1 MEDDKNN
8 EASKKLFKKFTRF
21 KSSKTILTEEEKKI
35 NHLNHIKLILE
46 KDCKN
51 RTKLENH
58 TLSLFLMDNYKYFKN
73 YYIDLEKIEKI
84 CSVIKLEKFGTNE
97 IILHKD
103 ENQNKLFLI
112 FSGSIGY
119 FKIIDKKKSMK
130 IKDFI
135 IFLSEIKQSND
146 IYKYNRLIE
155 KNSIY
160 NLDYNQLLSLNQ
172 DNKILKKEC
181 DFYIEDEEQIC
192 TYNFGYFFGENSLIN
207 NVISDYNIKSISNSY
222 LITLDKKDYKKIN
235 SLILEKKLEIEV
247 DNFKSKHPIF
257 NSFSN
262 SQIIKMFN
270 YMEEINLTK
279 GEYLYKQNDISDS
292 IYIIKSGSIEIFS
305 LISFGWISEFFD
317 YIINSNVNIVNIL
330 LKNKKP
336 FNEDE
341 LKKIYENLIQN
352 IEKSPCKYNPNK
364 LTDNIISS
372 SKINNT
378 INIFNENE
386 NIKGKFNLYKFAIKI
401 LNQNDIVGM
410 EDSLELKQRFYC
422 AKCISE
428 NAIVKKIKLYDFFY
442 ILNKNEEKKFKEQLI
457 NIIAEKKSIL
467 YKQLLNCYNLKKIFL
482 MEKFNHKLDKYIN
495 KYIPDKITK
504 IVLNKLKNEIYNIEE
519 IPPKTKQKIL
529 DLHININDYVLPKNN
544 KINNKLVKKL
554 SKTRNINNNN
564 INITNIERNKE
575 KIHLH
580 PKKLNNAIYNVTLPF
595 FKPKNICNSLR
606 KNTKEIRHKKYND
619 TKLKNYYSFLN
630 DTSQPSEIYKK
641 SFYNNK
647 TIQTN
652 YTKFYKQN
660 LSDND
665 ENLNECKDSTYNN
678 DDQLEKEFRF
688 NSNKKINNTYFNYK
702 DNIKKY
708 KSNIKNLTLF
718 NSKINSNR
726 NINEVNNEKKEI
738 RYKKLNNLLYSKKL
752 LFSLDFKKIFKEES
766 DKNKKLPK
774 FNLIKN

>member
-73 YYIDLEKIEKI
+73 YYIDLDKIEKI
-84 CSVIKLEKFGTNE
+84 CSVIKLEKFGTDE

-160 NLDYNQLLSLNQ
+160 NLDYNQLLLLNQ
-172 DNKILKKEC
+172 DNKLLKKEY

-372 SKINNT
+372 SKINNI

-386 NIKGKFNLYKFAIKI
+386 NIKGKFNLYKFEIKI

-442 ILNKNEEKKFKEQLI
+442 IKMKKK
-457 NIIAEKKSIL
+457 
-467 YKQLLNCYNLKKIFL
+467 NLK
-482 MEKFNHKLDKYIN
+482 
-495 KYIPDKITK
+495 
-504 IVLNKLKNEIYNIEE
+504 
-519 IPPKTKQKIL
+519 
-529 DLHININDYVLPKNN
+529 NN
-544 KINNKLVKKL
+544 
-554 SKTRNINNNN
+554 
-564 INITNIERNKE
+564 
-575 KIHLH
+575 
-580 PKKLNNAIYNVTLPF
+580 
-595 FKPKNICNSLR
+595 
-606 KNTKEIRHKKYND
+606 
-619 TKLKNYYSFLN
+619 
-630 DTSQPSEIYKK
+630 
-641 SFYNNK
+641 
-647 TIQTN
+647 
-652 YTKFYKQN
+652 
-660 LSDND
+660 
-665 ENLNECKDSTYNN
+665 
-678 DDQLEKEFRF
+678 
-688 NSNKKINNTYFNYK
+688 
-702 DNIKKY
+702 
-708 KSNIKNLTLF
+708 
-718 NSKINSNR
+718 
-726 NINEVNNEKKEI
+726 
-738 RYKKLNNLLYSKKL
+738 
-752 LFSLDFKKIFKEES
+752 
-766 DKNKKLPK
+766 
-774 FNLIKN
+774 

>member
-35 NHLNHIKLILE
+35 NHLNHIKSILE

-84 CSVIKLEKFGTNE
+84 CSVIKLEKFGTDE

-155 KNSIY
+155 KNSI
-160 NLDYNQLLSLNQ
+160 NNFDFNQLLSINQ
-172 DNKILKKEC
+172 DNNILDKEYN
-181 DFYIEDEEQIC
+181 FYIEDEEQIC
-192 TYNFGYFFGENSLIN
+192 IYNFGYFFGEDSLIN
-207 NVISDYNIKSISNSY
+207 NIISDYNIKSISNSY
-222 LITLDKKDYKKIN
+222 LITLDKKDYKKTN
-235 SLILEKKLEIEV
+235 SLIMEKKLEIEV
-247 DNFKSKHPIF
+247 DNFKYKHPMF

-292 IYIIKSGSIEIFS
+292 IYIIKSGNIEIFS

-330 LKNKKP
+330 LKNKRP
-336 FNEDE
+336 YNEDE

-386 NIKGKFNLYKFAIKI
+386 NIKGDFNLYKFEIKI

-428 NAIVKKIKLYDFFY
+428 SAIVKKIKLYDFFY
-442 ILNKNEEKKFKEQLI
+442 ILNKNEEKKYKEQLI

-482 MEKFNHKLDKYIN
+482 MEKFDHKLDKYIN

-544 KINNKLVKKL
+544 KTNNKLVKIL
-554 SKTRNINNNN
+554 SKSRNINNN
-564 INITNIERNKE
+564 NITNIERNKE

-595 FKPKNICNSLR
+595 FKPKNLCNSLR
-606 KNTKEIRHKKYND
+606 KNTKEIRNKKYND

>member
-1 MEDDKNN
+1 MENSQNN
-8 EASKKLFKKFTRF
+8 EPKKLFKKFSRY
-21 KSSKTILTEEEKKI
+21 KSSKTIITEEEKKI
-35 NHLNHIKLILE
+35 NYLNHIKEILE

-58 TLSLFLMDNYKYFKN
+58 TLSLFLIDNYKYFKN

-84 CSVIKLEKFGTNE
+84 SSVLKLEKFLANE

-103 ENQNKLFLI
+103 EEQNKLFLV
-112 FSGSIGY
+112 FSGSVGY
-119 FKIIDKKKSMK
+119 YKIIDKKKSMK
-130 IKDFI
+130 LKDFI
-135 IFLSEIKQSND
+135 IFLSEIKQSSD
-146 IYKYNRLIE
+146 FYKYNRLIE
-155 KNSIY
+155 KNSAY
-160 NLDYNQLLSLNQ
+160 NFDYNQILSLNL
-172 DNKILKKEC
+172 DNKILKKEY
-181 DFYIEDEEQIC
+181 DFYIEEEEQIC
-192 TYNFGYFFGENSLIN
+192 IYNYGYFFGENSLIN
-207 NVISDYNIKSISNSY
+207 NIISDYNIKSMTTSY

-235 SLILEKKLEIEV
+235 SLIMEKKLQIEV
-247 DNFKSKHPIF
+247 ENFKYKHPMF

-262 SQIIKMFN
+262 LQIVKMFN
-270 YMEEINLTK
+270 YMKEINLTK

-336 FNEDE
+336 YNEDE

-372 SKINNT
+372 SKINNI

-386 NIKGKFNLYKFAIKI
+386 NIKGKFNLYKFEIKI

-428 NAIVKKIKLYDFFY
+428 NAIIKKINLYDFFY
-442 ILNKNEEKKFKEQLI
+442 ILNKNNEKKFKEQLI
-457 NIIAEKKSIL
+457 NIIAEKKSLL
-467 YKQLLNCYNLKKIFL
+467 YKQLLNCYNLKKNFL
-482 MEKFNHKLDKYIN
+482 MEKFDYKLDKYIN
-495 KYIPDKITK
+495 KYVPDKVTK

-529 DLHININDYVLPKNN
+529 DLHININDYLLPKKN
-544 KINNKLVKKL
+544 
-554 SKTRNINNNN
+554 NINNNLVKILSKTKK
-564 INITNIERNKE
+564 INNNKNVKTIVDKDKE

-580 PKKLNNAIYNVTLPF
+580 PKKLNNAFYNVSLPF
-595 FKPKNICNSLR
+595 FQPKTINNRLR
-606 KNTKEIRHKKYND
+606 KNTKENRN
-619 TKLKNYYSFLN
+619 KNFTSFLN

-652 YTKFYKQN
+652 YTKLYKQN
-660 LSDND
+660 LSDNN
-665 ENLNECKDSTYNN
+665 ENFIINN
-678 DDQLEKEFRF
+678 DQSEKDFQINF
-688 NSNKKINNTYFNYK
+688 NKKINNTYFDYK

-708 KSNIKNLTLF
+708 KNKNNIKNLTLF
-718 NSKINSNR
+718 NSNMNSNS
-726 NINEVNNEKKEI
+726 NFI
-738 RYKKLNNLLYSKKL
+738 
-752 LFSLDFKKIFKEES
+752 
-766 DKNKKLPK
+766 
-774 FNLIKN
+774 

>member
-73 YYIDLEKIEKI
+73 YYIDLDKIEKI
-84 CSVIKLEKFGTNE
+84 CSVIKLEKFGTDE

-386 NIKGKFNLYKFAIKI
+386 NIKGKFNLYKFEIKI

-482 MEKFNHKLDKYIN
+482 MEKFDHKLDKYIN

-564 INITNIERNKE
+564 ITITNIERNKE

-595 FKPKNICNSLR
+595 FKPKIICNSLR